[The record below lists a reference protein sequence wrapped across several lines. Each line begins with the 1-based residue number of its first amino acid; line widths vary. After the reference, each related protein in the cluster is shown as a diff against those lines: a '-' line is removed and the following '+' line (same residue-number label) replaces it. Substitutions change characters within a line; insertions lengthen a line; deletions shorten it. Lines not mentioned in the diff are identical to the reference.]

1 MYKKKGE
8 IFLVAA
14 VEDFR
19 KSTAAYE
26 DGDESWAQ
34 INKALE
40 YLANKFGFSFLEI
53 SE

>member
-1 MYKKKGE
+1 M
-8 IFLVAA
+8 AA

-19 KSTAAYE
+19 DSTAAYE